1 MAKWSTLL
9 MRGIMTVVRG
19 RVGGNYGIN
28 GDVLEAT

>member
-9 MRGIMTVVRG
+9 MRGIMTDSRG